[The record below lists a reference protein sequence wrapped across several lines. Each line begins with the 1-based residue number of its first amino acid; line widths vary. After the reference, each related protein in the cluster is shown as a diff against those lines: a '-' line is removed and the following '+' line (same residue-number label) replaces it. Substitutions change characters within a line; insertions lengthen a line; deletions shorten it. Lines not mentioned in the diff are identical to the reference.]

1 MPKSDYELL
10 KPFLTE
16 DRVRRIEEVLA
27 RRTDRLVLVLENL
40 YDPHNLSAI
49 LRTAEAAGIQHVVLT
64 GAFPESL
71 NPDIAIGAER
81 WLTLHR
87 EPDPAACLEMLREKK
102 LLVAGSAL
110 SPDSVDP
117 GPWEPRG
124 PVALVLG
131 NEHEGI
137 SETFLRGADLLL
149 RLPST
154 HAPHAVEQREPLLLL
169 GLGGRDLLP
178 HASEQLE
185 HHVGIRLLE
194 VLGGQGVLYRR
205 LREDAVEQLLRR
217 RTAAGRRTRSVV
229 AGLQRDRLA

>member
-131 NEHEGI
+131 NEHECI

-149 RLPST
+149 RLPMEGFTQSFNVSVAAAMMIGALSRKSFL
-154 HAPHAVEQREPLLLL
+154 HRR
-169 GLGGRDLLP
+169 GLPG
-178 HASEQLE
+178 EE
-185 HHVGIRLLE
+185 T
-194 VLGGQGVLYRR
+194 RR
-205 LREDAVEQLLRR
+205 LRNLWARQSVARPEEILKRLRKE
-217 RTAAGRRTRSVV
+217 
-229 AGLQRDRLA
+229 